1 MSARGAKEVL
11 RSLNKF
17 IKEEPE
23 CKSITSDEDSAY
35 LSISVLDFMR
45 EHNIIY
51 ITTTDNDH
59 NKLGI
64 INRFMRTI
72 RDMKANEPNND
83 ILTLVDSYNDMPHR
97 SLY

>member
-1 MSARGAKEVL
+1 
-11 RSLNKF
+11 
-17 IKEEPE
+17 
-23 CKSITSDEDSAY
+23 
-35 LSISVLDFMR
+35 MR
-45 EHNIIY
+45 EHDIIY
-51 ITTTDNDH
+51 TTTTDNNH